1 MSKPLDMLTIKNRM
15 TLPVTLGTF
24 LLALLT
30 HVLFR
35 WMGVLQSHHGA
46 DLAHYSFVLNGLLV
60 VPALFLAAGAV
71 FFAMGRQRYVPI
83 ANSLSMTFSSVSM
96 IFVAGGMLEFF
107 FSVFM
112 VIALMAFY
120 ESTVLIW
127 MMTAVFVLQYVTGY
141 LFYPSLV
148 YGSEEYGWMML
159 IVDLMFL
166 LLTAGT
172 TIWQISK
179 KKITVDLLEADKS
192 QKLRLLLQTI
202 EGLNTSSGRLV
213 EYVEHLKGNA
223 DRTLAENRS
232 ITDSMEQMAAATQE
246 QAQNSKESAR
256 AMEEMSIGVQRVA
269 ESSGTVTEASL
280 GMVREAEKGRDTID
294 YAVQQ
299 LNSLKMTSHEVS
311 AALERLERQ
320 SMQIGEIAT
329 LISGIAS
336 QTNLL
341 ALNAAIEAARAGEHG
356 SGFAVVAH
364 EVRKL
369 AEQSEASAGQ
379 IKSLIEEIQQATSS
393 AVSVMRSGS
402 GEVEASHSA
411 VNEAGEVF
419 KRIVGESH
427 KVCDQIQEISAAA
440 EQMSA
445 GTQQVSASLNEMA
458 RISEDH
464 ASGAQQV
471 LISSQHQL
479 KAMESIS
486 SATEGLNRLAHE
498 LEAVC
503 SRLKEEVYRS
513 ERQSSKLPDI
523 ASH

>member
-15 TLPVTLGTF
+15 TLPVTLGTY

-35 WMGVLQSHHGA
+35 WVEVLHTHHGV
-46 DLAHYSFVLNGLLV
+46 DLAHYALVLNGLLV
-60 VPALFLAAGAV
+60 APVLFLAAGAV
-71 FFAMGRQRYVPI
+71 LFAMGRQRYVPV
-83 ANSLSMTFSSVSM
+83 ANALAMTFSSVSM
-96 IFVAGGMLEFF
+96 IFVAGGMVEFF

-120 ESTVLIW
+120 ESTALIW
-127 MMTAVFVLQYVTGY
+127 MMTAVFALQYVSAY
-141 LFYPSLV
+141 VFYPALV
-148 YGSEEYGWMML
+148 FGSEGYGWIL
-159 IVDLMFL
+159 LAVDLVFL

-179 KKITVDLLEADKS
+179 KKVTVDLLEADKA
-192 QKLRLLLQTI
+192 QKLQLLLRTL
-202 EGLNTSSGRLV
+202 ERLNASSGQLV
-213 EYVEHLKGNA
+213 QYVEHLNGNA

-232 ITDSMEQMAAATQE
+232 ITDAMERMAAATEE
-246 QAQNSKESAR
+246 QAHNSKDSAR
-256 AMEEMSIGVQRVA
+256 AMEEMAIGVQRVA

-280 GMVREAEKGRDTID
+280 GMVREAEKGSSTIEH
-294 YAVQQ
+294 AVRQ
-299 LNSLKMTSHEVS
+299 LDSLRHTSQEVS
-311 AALERLERQ
+311 AELERLERQ

-369 AEQSEASAGQ
+369 AEQSELSAGQ
-379 IKSLIEEIQQATSS
+379 IKTLIEEIQEATTS
-393 AVSVMRSGS
+393 AVRVMSLGSV
-402 GEVEASHSA
+402 EVETSHSA

-419 KRIVGESH
+419 KLIVEESR
-427 KVCDQIQEISAAA
+427 KVCDQIQEISATA

-445 GTQQVSASLNEMA
+445 GTEEVSASLNEVA
-458 RISEDH
+458 RLSEDH
-464 ASGAQQV
+464 ASGVQKV
-471 LISSQHQL
+471 LLSSQHQL
-479 KAMESIS
+479 KAMESITT
-486 SATEGLNRLAHE
+486 ATEGLNRLAHE

-503 SRLKEEVYRS
+503 SGLKDEAFRNEKR
-513 ERQSSKLPDI
+513 
-523 ASH
+523 